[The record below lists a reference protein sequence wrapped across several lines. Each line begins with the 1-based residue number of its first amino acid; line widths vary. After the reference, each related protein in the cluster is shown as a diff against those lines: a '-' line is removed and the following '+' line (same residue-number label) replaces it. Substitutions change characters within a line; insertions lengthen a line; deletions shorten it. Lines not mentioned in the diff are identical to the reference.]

1 MDLAEYLFH
10 LKDKE
15 SKAITNAEADHIVK
29 LWSKM
34 SPHLYN
40 QSPSKYKDRH
50 QTQLIKGRF
59 KAPKTTRIQLVPG
72 VHSVRRQENY
82 TTSH

>member
-29 LWSKM
+29 LWCKM
-34 SPHLYN
+34 SPYD

-72 VHSVRRQENY
+72 VQSVRRQENY